1 MDLKTKSG
9 SLNEFDKNWSDRKE
23 SLYTHWTKKK
33 IVDNQIQFA
42 FRSHYQVFSEII
54 KIKKGKSLEIG
65 CGRGSLSSY
74 FADNGWEVDLLDG
87 SKKIL
92 EVAKNIFKRN
102 KHLANFYLADAEK
115 IPLKSNNYN
124 LVFSIGLVEHFEKP
138 EKVINEHI
146 RLAKKNGW
154 IFLYIVPNKISKIQK
169 KFNLINKF
177 LKILS
182 FSGNKKKEKED
193 VFRTEYDIKY
203 YLKLINKSKYKK
215 KLISGI
221 YSMPMISH
229 SPEFPFSLLP
239 KYFEKILVIMFSIV
253 IFLRNFF
260 FKKNGW
266 LCKEKNGNAIL
277 IAIQKR

>member
-1 MDLKTKSG
+1 MDPKTKSG

-42 FRSHYQVFSEII
+42 FRSHYHVFSEIV
-54 KIKKGKSLEIG
+54 KIKAGKSLEIG

-74 FADNGWEVDLLDG
+74 FVDNGWEVDLLDG

-92 EVAKNIFKRN
+92 EVAKNIFKKN
-102 KHLANFYLADAEK
+102 NHEANFYLADAEE
-115 IPLKSNNYN
+115 IPLNSNHYD

-154 IFLYIVPNKISKIQK
+154 IILYIVPNKISKIQK
-169 KFNLINKF
+169 KFNFLNKF
-177 LKILS
+177 LKVLS
-182 FSGNKKKEKED
+182 FSKNQKKEKEE
-193 VFRTEYDIKY
+193 VFRTDYDIEY
-203 YLKLINKSKYKK
+203 YLNLIDKSKYEKK
-215 KLISGI
+215 VISGI

-239 KYFEKILVIMFSIV
+239 KYCEKFLVTIFSTI
-253 IFLRNFF
+253 IFLRNFL
-260 FKKNGW
+260 FKKHGW
-266 LCKEKNGNAIL
+266 LCEEKNGNAIL
-277 IAIQKR
+277 IAFQKK